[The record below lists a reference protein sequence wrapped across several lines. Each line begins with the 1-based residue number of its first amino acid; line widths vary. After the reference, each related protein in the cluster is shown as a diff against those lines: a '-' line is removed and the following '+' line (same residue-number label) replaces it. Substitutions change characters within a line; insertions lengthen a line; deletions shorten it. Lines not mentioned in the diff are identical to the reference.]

1 MSGICQG
8 QRLGGLVSHGKINES
23 HMDRLAVVYVRQST
37 MQQVEHHRE
46 STRLQYGLLNLA
58 MDLGWSRQRVLVIDE
73 DLGHS
78 AATAEGRPGFQRL
91 VAEVGLDHVGIVLGI
106 EMSRLARCC
115 RDWYQLLE
123 ICALFGTLIGDVDGI
138 YDPTDY
144 NDRLLLGLKG
154 TMSEAELHIL
164 KRRMLEG
171 KRGKA
176 RRGELG
182 MQVPMGYSRRP
193 SGEVIKDPD
202 EQAQETVRLVFDLFK
217 RYGTTN
223 GVLRHLAHNGIQ
235 LPNRVRFGVNKGELE
250 WSRPNRVTLGNMLHN
265 PIYAGAYVYGRRP
278 TDPKKKKPGRHS
290 TGRTVARFGQ
300 WEVLLKDR
308 LPAYITWEQY
318 EQNIRQ
324 LEVNS
329 ARGIGAPR
337 NGPSLLSGLI
347 VCGRCGMRMA
357 TGYGNNGKELRYVCS
372 RRMVDYGE
380 DLCQS
385 LAGRPLDDLTSR
397 LVLQALEPAALEI
410 SLRVAEDLEA
420 QRAQLLR
427 HWSQR
432 LERARYTVERAF
444 RQYNAVEPE
453 NRLVVRTLER
463 QWEEA
468 LGAEEE
474 LKMEYERFVS
484 KQPACLSAEER
495 EAIRHLAK
503 DIPSLWHASSTTP
516 LDRQTIVRQLI
527 ERIIVAVE
535 GETEKVRVEYQWAG
549 GHKSETV
556 LIRPVARLEQL
567 SYHKELLKRVSELH
581 AEEKSTPTI
590 AQILNEEGWR
600 PAKRRETFNREMV
613 QSLLIRQGLR
623 RPEKKRLSDGI
634 VKRSSEWTLRDLA
647 AKLEM
652 PHITLYS
659 WITKGKLKTRRV
671 EKGGQCILLIDA
683 DESEIARLK
692 SLRNQ
697 QRTWSRH
704 IRISERK
711 EEQTD

>member
-1 MSGICQG
+1 
-8 QRLGGLVSHGKINES
+8 
-23 HMDRLAVVYVRQST
+23 

-46 STRLQYGLLNLA
+46 STRLQYGLLDLA

-78 AATAEGRPGFQRL
+78 ASTTEGRPGFQRL
-91 VAEVGLDHVGIVLGI
+91 VAEVGLDHVGIVLGV

-182 MQVPMGYSRRP
+182 MQVPMGYFRRP

-202 EQAQETVRLVFDLFK
+202 EQAQETVRLVFDLFR

-235 LPNRVRFGVNKGELE
+235 LPNRARSGVNKGELG
-250 WSRPNRVTLGNMLHN
+250 WTRPNRVTLGNMLHN

-290 TGRTVARFGQ
+290 TGRTVAGFGQ

-329 ARGIGAPR
+329 VRGIGAPR

-357 TGYGNNGKELRYVCS
+357 TTYSNNGGGLRYVCS

-385 LAGRPLDDLTSR
+385 LAGKPLDELTTQ
-397 LVLQALEPAALEI
+397 LVFQALEPAALEI
-410 SLRVAEDLEA
+410 SLKVAEDLET

-432 LERARYTVERAF
+432 LERARYAVERAF
-444 RQYNAVEPE
+444 RQYNTVEPE
-453 NRLVVRTLER
+453 NRLVARTLER

-468 LGAEEE
+468 LRAEEE

-484 KQPACLSAEER
+484 RQPACLSAEER
-495 EAIRHLAK
+495 EAIRQLAR
-503 DIPSLWHASSTTP
+503 DIPSLWHASSTTD

-527 ERIIVAVE
+527 DRITVTVE
-535 GETEKVRVEYQWAG
+535 GETQKVRVEFQWAG
-549 GHKSETV
+549 GHRSETDLV
-556 LIRPVARLEQL
+556 RPVARLEQL
-567 SYHKELLKRVSELH
+567 SYYKDLLKRVSELH
-581 AEEKSTPTI
+581 VEGNNAPTI
-590 AQILNEEGWR
+590 ARILNEEGWR

-613 QSLLIRQGLR
+613 LNLLSRQGLR
-623 RPEKKRLSDGI
+623 GPRKKMPADGI
-634 VKRSSEWTLRDLA
+634 AKKSSEWTLPDLA
-647 AKLEM
+647 EKLGM
-652 PHITLYS
+652 PHVSLYS
-659 WITKGKLKTRRV
+659 WIKKGKLEARRV
-671 EKGGQCILLIDA
+671 QKGGRCILLIDA
-683 DESEIARLK
+683 DDAEIARLR
-692 SLRNQ
+692 SLRDQ
-697 QRTWSRH
+697 PRTWSKH
-704 IRISERK
+704 VRILDVDE
-711 EEQTD
+711 

>member
-1 MSGICQG
+1 
-8 QRLGGLVSHGKINES
+8 
-23 HMDRLAVVYVRQST
+23 
-37 MQQVEHHRE
+37 
-46 STRLQYGLLNLA
+46 

-78 AATAEGRPGFQRL
+78 AATTEGRPGFQRL

-123 ICALFGTLIGDVDGI
+123 ICALFGMLIGDVDGI

-171 KRGKA
+171 KRSKA

-182 MQVPMGYSRRP
+182 MQVPIGYFRRP

-223 GVLRHLAHNGIQ
+223 GVLRHLAQNGIQ

-278 TDPKKKKPGRHS
+278 TDPKKKKPGRNS

-308 LPAYITWEQY
+308 LAAYITWEQY

-329 ARGIGAPR
+329 ARGIGPPR

-347 VCGRCGMRMA
+347 VCGRCGMRMVTA
-357 TGYGNNGKELRYVCS
+357 YSNNGQGLRYVCS

-385 LAGRPLDDLTSR
+385 LAGKPLDELATQ

-410 SLRVAEDLEA
+410 SLKVAEDLET

-432 LERARYTVERAF
+432 LERARYAVERAF

-453 NRLVVRTLER
+453 NRLVARTLER

-468 LGAEEE
+468 LGAEAE
-474 LKMEYERFVS
+474 LKMDYERFVTTT
-484 KQPACLSAEER
+484 PACLSAEER
-495 EAIRHLAK
+495 DAIRQLAK
-503 DIPSLWHASSTTP
+503 DIPALWHAPSTTP

-527 ERIIVAVE
+527 EQIIVTVE
-535 GETEKVRVEYQWAG
+535 GETERVKVEFQWAG
-549 GHKSETV
+549 GHKSV
-556 LIRPVARLEQL
+556 
-567 SYHKELLKRVSELH
+567 
-581 AEEKSTPTI
+581 
-590 AQILNEEGWR
+590 
-600 PAKRRETFNREMV
+600 
-613 QSLLIRQGLR
+613 
-623 RPEKKRLSDGI
+623 
-634 VKRSSEWTLRDLA
+634 
-647 AKLEM
+647 
-652 PHITLYS
+652 
-659 WITKGKLKTRRV
+659 
-671 EKGGQCILLIDA
+671 
-683 DESEIARLK
+683 
-692 SLRNQ
+692 
-697 QRTWSRH
+697 RH
-704 IRISERK
+704 R
-711 EEQTD
+711 